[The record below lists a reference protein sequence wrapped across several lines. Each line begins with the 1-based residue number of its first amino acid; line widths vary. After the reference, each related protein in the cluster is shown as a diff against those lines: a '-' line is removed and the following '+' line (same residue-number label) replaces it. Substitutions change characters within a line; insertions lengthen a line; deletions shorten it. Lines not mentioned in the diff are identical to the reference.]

1 MNVRPLAEPRFV
13 IDCLQERG
21 LVDALTSEQ
30 LKEVTQKPI
39 KIYIG
44 FDPTADSLHLGNLV
58 GIIVLRWFQ
67 KFGHTPVVV
76 LGGATGRI
84 GDPSG
89 KSIERPLLDP
99 ATIEANIQRIRTHF
113 EQVLDFKDP
122 KTKPMIVNNDD
133 WFAKYAFVD
142 FLRDIGKQFRV
153 NVMLTKESVKARL
166 ESDEGISFTEF
177 SYQILQAYDFYHLYK
192 THHVVLQ
199 AGGSDQWGNI
209 TAGTDLV
216 RKLCAEAAYGMTFPL
231 LTRSDGKKFGKT
243 EGGAIWL
250 AADRCSPYDFYQY
263 LYRVADADVIKLM
276 RMLTFMEMSEIHR
289 YEQEMKSPDYVP
301 NSSQKRLAEEIT
313 RLIHNEEGLQS
324 ALRATQAAAPGHA
337 SELSADVFHQM
348 MKDMPHVKLSRV
360 DVIDRKYVEVAVQT
374 GLATSKGEASR
385 LIAGGGAYLNN
396 ERVEDPQLKLTNAHL
411 IGGEFLLLAAG
422 KKKKILIHV
431 FN

>member
-1 MNVRPLAEPRFV
+1 MNI
-13 IDCLQERG
+13 IDCLEERG
-21 LVDALTSEQ
+21 LIEAVTSDQ
-30 LKEVTQKPI
+30 LKVITQKPI
-39 KIYIG
+39 KLYIG

-58 GIIVLRWFQ
+58 GIVVLRWFQ

-89 KSIERPLLDP
+89 KSTERPLLDT
-99 ATIEANIQRIRTHF
+99 ATIEANVKRIRTHF

-142 FLRDIGKQFRV
+142 FLRDIGKHFRV
-153 NVMLTKESVKARL
+153 NVMLTKDMVKSRL

-177 SYQILQAYDFYHLYK
+177 SYQILQAYDFYHLYN
-192 THHVVLQ
+192 THQVVLEG
-199 AGGSDQWGNI
+199 GGSDQWGNI

-216 RKLCAEAAYGMTFPL
+216 RKLLGETVYGITFPL

-276 RMLTFMEMSEIHR
+276 CMLTFMEMDEIR
-289 YEQEMKSPDYVP
+289 RIEQEMKKPGYVP
-301 NSSQKRLAEEIT
+301 NTAQKRLAEEIT

-337 SELSADVFHQM
+337 TELSAEVFHQM
-348 MKDMPHVKLSRV
+348 MKDMPYVKLSKADVV
-360 DVIDRKYVEVAVQT
+360 DKKYVEVAVQT
-374 GLATSKGEASR
+374 GLAASKGEATR

-396 ERVEDPQLKLTNAHL
+396 ERVEDPQLILNQRHL
-411 IGGEFLLLAAG
+411 IDGEFLLLAAG
-422 KKKKILIHV
+422 KKKKILIHIST
-431 FN
+431 

>member
-1 MNVRPLAEPRFV
+1 MNI
-13 IDCLQERG
+13 IDCLEERG
-21 LVDALTSEQ
+21 LIEAMTSEQ
-30 LKEVTQKPI
+30 LKAITQKPI

-58 GIIVLRWFQ
+58 GIVVLRWFQ

-89 KSIERPLLDP
+89 KSTERPFLDGP
-99 ATIEANIQRIRTHF
+99 TIEANIRRIRTHF
-113 EQVLDFKDP
+113 EQVLDFKNP
-122 KTKPMIVNNDD
+122 KTLPLVVNNDD
-133 WFAKYAFVD
+133 WFANYPFVD
-142 FLRDIGKQFRV
+142 FLRDIGKHFRV
-153 NVMLTKESVKARL
+153 NVMLTKDSVKARL
-166 ESDEGISFTEF
+166 ESEEGISFTEF
-177 SYQILQAYDFYHLYK
+177 SYQILQAYDFYYLYK
-192 THHVVLQ
+192 THNVALQ

-216 RKLCAEAAYGMTFPL
+216 RKLLGETAYGLTFPL

-263 LYRVADADVIKLM
+263 LYRVTDADVIKLM
-276 RMLTFMEMSEIHR
+276 RMLTFMEMDEIRRH
-289 YEQEMKSPDYVP
+289 EQAMLQSDYVP
-301 NSSQKRLAEEIT
+301 NSAQKKLAEELT

-324 ALRATQAAAPGHA
+324 ALRATQAAAPGH
-337 SELSADVFHQM
+337 STELNPEVFHQM
-348 MKDMPHVKLSRV
+348 MKDMPYIKLVKSE
-360 DVIDRKYVEVAVQT
+360 VIGRKFTEVAAQT
-374 GLATSKGEASR
+374 GLASSNGEASR

-396 ERVEDPQLKLTNAHL
+396 EKVQDPQFKLTEQNL
-411 IGGEFLLLAAG
+411 IGGEFLLLGAG

-431 FN
+431 GI

>member
-1 MNVRPLAEPRFV
+1 MNI
-13 IDCLQERG
+13 IDCLEQRG
-21 LVDALTSEQ
+21 LIEALTSEE
-30 LKEVTQKPI
+30 LKAITQKPI
-39 KIYIG
+39 KLYIG

-58 GIIVLRWFQ
+58 GIVVLRWFQ

-89 KSIERPLLDP
+89 KSVERPLLDT
-99 ATIEANIQRIRTHF
+99 ATIEANIKRIRTHF

-122 KTKPMIVNNDD
+122 KTMPMIVNNDD
-133 WFAKYAFVD
+133 WFAKYAFID
-142 FLRDIGKQFRV
+142 FLRDIGKHFRV
-153 NVMLTKESVKARL
+153 NVMLTKDMVKSRL

-192 THHVVLQ
+192 THQVVLEG
-199 AGGSDQWGNI
+199 GGSDQWGNI

-216 RKLCAEAAYGMTFPL
+216 RKLLGETVYGITFPL

-276 RMLTFMEMSEIHR
+276 RMLTFMEMDEIR
-289 YEQEMKSPDYVP
+289 RIEQEMKKSDYVP
-301 NSSQKRLAEEIT
+301 NSAQKRLAEELT

-337 SELSADVFHQM
+337 TELSAEVFHQM
-348 MKDMPHVKLSRV
+348 MKDMPYVKLSKSDVV
-360 DVIDRKYVEVAVQT
+360 DRRYVEVAVKT
-374 GLATSKGEASR
+374 GLATSNGEATR

-396 ERVEDPQLKLTNAHL
+396 ERVEDPQLKVTKDHL

-431 FN
+431 PT

>member
-1 MNVRPLAEPRFV
+1 MNI
-13 IDCLQERG
+13 IDCLEERG
-21 LVDALTSEQ
+21 LIEALTSDQ
-30 LKEVTQKPI
+30 IKAITQKPI

-44 FDPTADSLHLGNLV
+44 FDPTADSLHLGSLV
-58 GIIVLRWFQ
+58 GIVILRWFQ

-89 KSIERPLLDP
+89 KSIERPLLDT
-99 ATIEANIQRIRTHF
+99 ATIETNIKRIRTHF

-122 KTKPMIVNNDD
+122 KTMPLIVNNDD
-133 WFAKYAFVD
+133 WFAKYAFID
-142 FLRDIGKQFRV
+142 FLRDVGKHFRV
-153 NVMLTKESVKARL
+153 NVMLTKDMVKSRL

-192 THHVVLQ
+192 THQVVIEG
-199 AGGSDQWGNI
+199 GGSDQWGNI

-216 RKLCAEAAYGMTFPL
+216 RKLLGETVYGVTFPL

-263 LYRVADADVIKLM
+263 LYRAPDADVIKLM
-276 RMLTFMEMSEIHR
+276 RMLTFMEMDEIR
-289 YEQEMKSPDYVP
+289 RIEQEMKKPEYVP
-301 NSSQKRLAEEIT
+301 NSAQKRLAEEIT

-337 SELSADVFHQM
+337 TELSAEVFHQM
-348 MKDMPHVKLSRV
+348 MKDMPYVKLSKA
-360 DVIDRKYVEVAVQT
+360 DVVDRKYIEVAVQT
-374 GLATSKGEASR
+374 GLATSKGEATR

-396 ERVEDPQLKLTNAHL
+396 ERVEDPQLKLTKDHL

-422 KKKKILIHV
+422 KKKKILIHLST
-431 FN
+431 